1 MHCHT
6 ERRVEPRHPFR
17 CEATLTGARE
27 IGSSPQPGEP
37 IPATVNDVS
46 SGGLG
51 ALVLGSPSLPSLL
64 RCELKFPRVP
74 AAIPV
79 LAVLRWQRPEDNAL
93 RVGLQFLA
101 SSAKDDSPIWV
112 SSQGELITSNV
123 FSHTGCLRKGANMTE
138 YLWRIILR
146 WCRYMSAL
154 LLLGFSLA
162 RDVAEAQGIFAYVA
176 NQSSNNVSVIDTTS
190 TPPTVV
196 ATIGGFNCPRGVAV
210 TPDAS
215 RVFVTNICGTT
226 VSIISTATNSILATL
241 GVGAQP
247 WGVAVSPDGSR
258 VYVANN
264 SSGTVT
270 VIDNTTTPPTV
281 LTTIGGVG
289 FVNYVAVHPDGT
301 RAYVT
306 SSTGNTVWELNT
318 ASNTITTSVGTGS
331 NPFGVAVTPDG
342 NRLYVVSNSSGVF
355 VYDAT
360 ISPPSFI
367 TNIGIGGNGIEVA
380 VTPDGTRAYVAQQNF
395 GVRVVDNSTAP
406 PSLLTT
412 VPVSGFPFGVA
423 ITPDSVAAYVTN
435 AQSSVFKISTS
446 SNTVVTTVGVGSTPL
461 GVAITPKL
469 ADVSISKLDSPD
481 PVVTGANLT
490 YSITATNDGPQDA
503 QSVVVTD
510 ELDASTTFVSCIST
524 GGGVCFGSGNSRSV
538 TFASLGAGSSE
549 VITVITKVNDVV
561 VDGALIP
568 NDVAVASDT
577 SDPDAS
583 NNADATLTTASNP
596 PPSITCPADISAP
609 ATSTSGALVNYPS
622 ASATDNTPGTTVVF
636 DPPSGSTLPIGT
648 TGVTATATDSGG
660 RTASCSFNV
669 IVFSVDL
676 AISLSA
682 SPEPV
687 EKGENLAYTIN
698 VQNLSPDTAT
708 ALLMD
713 DAIPSES
720 SFVSVRPGSWSC
732 STPPVGS
739 TGTVSCNLDSLAGNT
754 STTVE
759 LVIKVN
765 AGFKK
770 STISNAAGVT
780 SGVYDPDAANN
791 SATRVTAVKK
801 SGKDKKK

>member
-1 MHCHT
+1 M
-6 ERRVEPRHPFR
+6 
-17 CEATLTGARE
+17 
-27 IGSSPQPGEP
+27 
-37 IPATVNDVS
+37 
-46 SGGLG
+46 
-51 ALVLGSPSLPSLL
+51 
-64 RCELKFPRVP
+64 
-74 AAIPV
+74 
-79 LAVLRWQRPEDNAL
+79 
-93 RVGLQFLA
+93 
-101 SSAKDDSPIWV
+101 
-112 SSQGELITSNV
+112 
-123 FSHTGCLRKGANMTE
+123 
-138 YLWRIILR
+138 
-146 WCRYMSAL
+146 
-154 LLLGFSLA
+154 
-162 RDVAEAQGIFAYVA
+162 
-176 NQSSNNVSVIDTTS
+176 
-190 TPPTVV
+190 
-196 ATIGGFNCPRGVAV
+196 
-210 TPDAS
+210 
-215 RVFVTNICGTT
+215 
-226 VSIISTATNSILATL
+226 
-241 GVGAQP
+241 
-247 WGVAVSPDGSR
+247 AVSPDGSR

-549 VITVITKVNDVV
+549 VITLITKVNDVV

-660 RTASCSFNV
+660 RTASPSPSV
-669 IVFSVDL
+669 IDRR
-676 AISLSA
+676 
-682 SPEPV
+682 
-687 EKGENLAYTIN
+687 N
-698 VQNLSPDTAT
+698 
-708 ALLMD
+708 
-713 DAIPSES
+713 
-720 SFVSVRPGSWSC
+720 
-732 STPPVGS
+732 
-739 TGTVSCNLDSLAGNT
+739 
-754 STTVE
+754 
-759 LVIKVN
+759 
-765 AGFKK
+765 
-770 STISNAAGVT
+770 
-780 SGVYDPDAANN
+780 SG
-791 SATRVTAVKK
+791 
-801 SGKDKKK
+801 